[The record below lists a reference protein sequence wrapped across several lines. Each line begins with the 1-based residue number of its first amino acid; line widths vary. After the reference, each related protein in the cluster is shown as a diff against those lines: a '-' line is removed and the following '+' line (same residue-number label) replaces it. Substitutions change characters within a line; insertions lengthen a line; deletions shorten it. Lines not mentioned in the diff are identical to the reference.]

1 VPITPPKLPQRIEA
15 QRIYLRS
22 YQAGDGPWFYDMSQR
37 NRTHLARYEADNVVM
52 TVATEHEAEVL
63 VRELAAEWRAR
74 NAFFMGAFDR
84 ETDEFVA
91 QVYVGPVNR
100 DLPEFEIGFFVD
112 KDHQGQ
118 GYVTEAVKAALAFT
132 FEHLNA
138 HRVRMEC
145 EDTNE
150 RSWRVAE
157 RCGMIREG
165 HIRENKVSADGE
177 LSGTLHYGLLE
188 REFQALPSLA

>member
-1 VPITPPKLPQRIEA
+1 MPITPPELPQRIEA

-22 YQAGDGPWFYDMSQR
+22 YQAGDGPWFYIMSQR

-52 TVATEHEAEVL
+52 TIASEQEAEVL
-63 VRELAAEWRAR
+63 VRELAAEWRTQ

-91 QVYVGPVNR
+91 QVYVGRANR

-118 GYVTEAVKAALAFT
+118 GYVTEAVSAALGFV
-132 FEHLNA
+132 FDHLHA
-138 HRVRMEC
+138 HRVRMQC
-145 EDTNE
+145 DDTNQP
-150 RSWRVAE
+150 SWRVAE

-165 HIRENKVSADGE
+165 HIRESKLNADDE
-177 LSGTLHYGLLE
+177 LTGTLHYGLLK
-188 REFQALPSLA
+188 REFEALPSLG